1 MPGFFSECACA
12 SYSAAKRTSILRG
25 ILPHKR
31 RSPWT
36 ETSRICQARKFP
48 RALQHLPQHVLQNSA
63 VLVVG
68 NFFGCVHARD
78 HRERF
83 RFSITRL
90 GPPRSHL
97 FRRERRD
104 ACDLDTV
111 TPQQPTPFAP
121 ST

>member
-36 ETSRICQARKFP
+36 ETSRACQARKFR
-48 RALQHLPQHVLQNSA
+48 RALEHLPQDVLQNAA
-63 VLVVG
+63 VMVVG
-68 NFFGCVHARD
+68 NFFGSVHACH

-83 RFSITRL
+83 LFSITRL
-90 GPPRSHL
+90 GVHRNHF
-97 FRRERRD
+97 FRRERCD
-104 ACDLDTV
+104 AFYLENFM
-111 TPQQPTPFAP
+111 P
-121 ST
+121 